1 MSEEPGVSICEIR
14 PATSGGISI
23 RSRAALA
30 SSGEGSDRT
39 VPLVPCT
46 GALGFLFEL
55 VEVLDN
61 VSGID
66 TTFQRNEAPSSCSSN
81 RVNKCVPNGAL
92 GIFDLDGDIKQW
104 RKALTYKEPAQFA
117 AHEN

>member
-14 PATSGGISI
+14 PTTSGGISI

-30 SSGEGSDRT
+30 SSGEGSDRA
-39 VPLVPCT
+39 VSLVPCT
-46 GALGFLFEL
+46 CALGFLFEL
-55 VEVLDN
+55 VEVLAN

-81 RVNKCVPNGAL
+81 RVNKCVPNGRSGFSTLMGASNS
-92 GIFDLDGDIKQW
+92 GVK
-104 RKALTYKEPAQFA
+104 R
-117 AHEN
+117 

>member
-14 PATSGGISI
+14 PTTSGGISI

-30 SSGEGSDRT
+30 SLGEGPDRA

-61 VSGID
+61 VSGIE
-66 TTFQRNEAPSSCSSN
+66 TAFQRNEAPSSCSSN
-81 RVNKCVPNGAL
+81 RVN
-92 GIFDLDGDIKQW
+92 
-104 RKALTYKEPAQFA
+104 
-117 AHEN
+117 